1 MIWLLSWL
9 LKGCGHHS
17 PVNGVVPIDTITRAD
32 GSRVDDNGAV
42 RPITGSDG
50 KLPDDNTVVA
60 PVMGEGGEE
69 PPIVKQP
76 GVPNIIANRL
86 FCIWKMRTTM

>member
-1 MIWLLSWL
+1 M
-9 LKGCGHHS
+9 
-17 PVNGVVPIDTITRAD
+17 
-32 GSRVDDNGAV
+32 
-42 RPITGSDG
+42 
-50 KLPDDNTVVA
+50 PDDNTVVA

-86 FCIWKMRTTM
+86 FLYMENENDNVDALARDFKQAYPDDKYSIIG